1 MATKSKAQSS
11 SGKSSS
17 RSTIRKPG
25 PSQSG
30 PPIIAASYYCVTRV
44 LYGTIKNPATDC
56 SGTPSS
62 TTNLCVLGSTVIAA
76 GGWGACGVYIANTM
90 MVIYTWVSGPYSTIN
105 ECNPQCPP
113 S

>member
-44 LYGTIKNPATDC
+44 LYGTIKARDRLQRYAQQHDEPLCTRQYGHRGRRLGCVRRLHRQYND
-56 SGTPSS
+56 G
-62 TTNLCVLGSTVIAA
+62 NLYVGQRALFDH
-76 GGWGACGVYIANTM
+76 
-90 MVIYTWVSGPYSTIN
+90 
-105 ECNPQCPP
+105 Q
-113 S
+113 